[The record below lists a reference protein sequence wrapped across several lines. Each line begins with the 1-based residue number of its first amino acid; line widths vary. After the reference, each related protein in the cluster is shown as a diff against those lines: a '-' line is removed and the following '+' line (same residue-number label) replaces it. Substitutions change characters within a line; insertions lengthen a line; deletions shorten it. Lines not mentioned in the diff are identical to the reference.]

1 MSAPMFKK
9 WKTTKDRRIAMS
21 EHIPERI
28 KQAIDLHVTE
38 GRPCGH
44 FTTAVLQ
51 NDLLKAITHADTL
64 SLECIGA
71 IVIYCYNFIPSPSW
85 GSPKAVADWIKKG
98 GDENGL
104 RNAR

>member
-1 MSAPMFKK
+1 
-9 WKTTKDRRIAMS
+9 MS
-21 EHIPERI
+21 ERIPEAI
-28 KQAIDLHVTE
+28 KLAIDLHVTE

-51 NDLLKAITHADTL
+51 NDLSKAIAHADDQ
-64 SLECIGA
+64 SLECIHA
-71 IVIYCYNFIPSPSW
+71 IVRYCYNFIPGLCW

>member
-1 MSAPMFKK
+1 
-9 WKTTKDRRIAMS
+9 MS
-21 EHIPERI
+21 EAIPERI
-28 KQAIDLHVTE
+28 KRAIDLHVTE

-44 FTTAVLQ
+44 FTTAILE
-51 NDLLKAITHADTL
+51 NNLIGAMTHADPQ
-64 SLECIGA
+64 SMESIYD
-71 IVIYCYNFIPSPSW
+71 IVNYCYLFIPSPCW